1 MAKVCLVIMDGASH
15 DAVLSEC
22 GYLEAAVEAGHAR
35 RWKMRTC
42 LPTISAAM
50 YETIHTG
57 LAPVDHGILGN
68 DDLRP
73 TRCANLFHTLKSAG
87 KIGAAVAHSYY
98 HTLYGGTPFDV
109 FEHIEIDDASA
120 PIPFARYYTMEG
132 YGPINSCLPAEIDLC
147 AQAWGLV
154 VRNSP
159 DYLLVHS
166 CGPDT
171 LGHTYTGDSP
181 EYRKQI
187 WRLDNALS
195 RFIPRMT
202 EAGYQVMVTAD
213 HGQAAQM
220 IPEKSMFST
229 KIYGGFPVATPGSVA
244 RIKTPEGSIMAINYA
259 TNESF
264 AEEHTGVNVA
274 IFANQTGHRLIKPM
288 QAQSDIFDIS
298 AAFLGLK

>member
-73 TRCANLFHTLKSAG
+73 TRCANVFHTLKSAG

-109 FEHIEIDDASA
+109 FDHIEIDDASA

-154 VRNSP
+154 VRNRP

-213 HGQAAQM
+213 HGMNADGHHAGPTDVLRHVAFYHFGAGLQGVGDNLLDQRAIAPTILNILGVPIPDQM
-220 IPEKSMFST
+220 RAPPIT
-229 KIYGGFPVATPGSVA
+229 
-244 RIKTPEGSIMAINYA
+244 
-259 TNESF
+259 
-264 AEEHTGVNVA
+264 
-274 IFANQTGHRLIKPM
+274 
-288 QAQSDIFDIS
+288 AQS
-298 AAFLGLK
+298 

>member
-1 MAKVCLVIMDGASH
+1 MPKVCLVIMDGASH

-22 GYLEAAVEAGHAR
+22 GYLEAAVEAGQAR

-57 LAPVDHGILGN
+57 LAPIDHGILGN

-73 TRCANLFHTLKSAG
+73 TRCPNVFHALKAAG
-87 KIGAAVAHSYY
+87 RIGAAVAHSYY
-98 HTLYGGTPFDV
+98 HTLYGGSPFDM
-109 FEHIEIDDASA
+109 FEHIEIDDPEA
-120 PIPFARYYTMEG
+120 PIPHARYYTMEG

-154 VRNSP
+154 RRNSP

-181 EYRKQI
+181 EYRMQI

-195 RFIPRMT
+195 RFIPRLLA
-202 EAGYQVMVTAD
+202 AGYQVLVTAD
-213 HGQAAQM
+213 HGMNADGHHAGPAEVLRHVAFYHFGPGLSGIGQTLLDQRAIAPTILALTGTP
-220 IPEKSMFST
+220 IPETMKAAP
-229 KIYGGFPVATPGSVA
+229 I
-244 RIKTPEGSIMAINYA
+244 TPES
-259 TNESF
+259 
-264 AEEHTGVNVA
+264 
-274 IFANQTGHRLIKPM
+274 
-288 QAQSDIFDIS
+288 
-298 AAFLGLK
+298 